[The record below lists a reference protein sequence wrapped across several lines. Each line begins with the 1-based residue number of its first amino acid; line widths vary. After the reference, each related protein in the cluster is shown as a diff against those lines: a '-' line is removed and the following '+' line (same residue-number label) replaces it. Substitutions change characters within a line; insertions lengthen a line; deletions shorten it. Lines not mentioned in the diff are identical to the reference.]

1 MKNRT
6 IKNAGYLLV
15 FAPQIL
21 LIGGTYL
28 GFPLLSVAFYFVI
41 LPLLSSFVG
50 RDQSPPNKNPS
61 RLLGI
66 YLRSIPRLYCV
77 TWALI
82 LPWTIWILATK
93 TMSVPDYIAF
103 TLALWVVCSLNMA
116 IAHELIHS
124 RYSFD
129 RKLGGLLNASVG
141 YPHFAEEHLSHHAHT
156 GHYSEGDAAVP
167 GTSIYAYAIRRYF
180 RSFWLAGKY
189 ETNRL
194 KRRNKTWLSNRL
206 IHKAMIPIMIA
217 LLYFIFAGEVGLTI
231 YLFQVIG
238 AAFTLQAITYLQ
250 HWGLSEKETPLMANY
265 GFSWE
270 DGCWMQACVTLNHVI
285 HGQHH
290 LNIKHPYYELNLTK
304 GSLLL
309 PASYPVMFIVALF
322 PNLFTKVMKN
332 RLASWVENYEKRE
345 MVIHNNDCAVR

>member
-1 MKNRT
+1 MFLKTKNRT

-21 LIGGTYL
+21 LIAGIHL

-41 LPLLSSFVG
+41 LPLLSRFVG
-50 RDQSPPNKNPS
+50 NDRSPPNKNPS
-61 RLLGI
+61 RFLGI
-66 YLRSIPRLYCV
+66 YLRSIPGLYCV
-77 TWALI
+77 TWVLI
-82 LPWTIWILATK
+82 LPWTIWILATR
-93 TMSVPDYIAF
+93 TMSVHDYIAF
-103 TLALWVVCSLNMA
+103 SLALWIVCSINMA

-129 RKLGGLLNASVG
+129 RKLGGLLDASVG
-141 YPHFAEEHLSHHAHT
+141 YPHFAEEHLSHHART

-167 GTSIYAYAIRRYF
+167 GTSIYAYAFRRYF

-189 ETNRL
+189 EVNRL
-194 KRRNKTWLSNRL
+194 KRRKKNWLSNRL
-206 IHKAMIPIMIA
+206 TQKAMIPIVIA
-217 LLYFIFAGEVGLTI
+217 SLYFLFAGCGLWI
-231 YLFQVIG
+231 YLFQIIG

-250 HWGLSEKETPLMANY
+250 HWGLSEKETPSMADY

-270 DGCWMQACVTLNHVI
+270 DGCWMQACVTLNHVF

-290 LNIKHPYYELNLTK
+290 VNIKRPYYELNLIK

-322 PNLFTKVMKN
+322 PTFLQ
-332 RLASWVENYEKRE
+332 R
-345 MVIHNNDCAVR
+345 